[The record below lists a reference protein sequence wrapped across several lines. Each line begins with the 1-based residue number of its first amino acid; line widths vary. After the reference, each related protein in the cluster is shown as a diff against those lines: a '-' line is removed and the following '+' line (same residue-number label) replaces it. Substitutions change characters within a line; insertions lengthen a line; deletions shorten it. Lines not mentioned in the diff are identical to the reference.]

1 MIQKL
6 LGYSTTSSDI
16 KKLLKDEREE
26 PKPEQLTINRKCI
39 GIQIKRVKDEQNVPE
54 NSKFDF
60 LVIQGIAVS
69 MSQFNSS
76 II

>member
-1 MIQKL
+1 MKNQ
-6 LGYSTTSSDI
+6 SQ
-16 KKLLKDEREE
+16 
-26 PKPEQLTINRKCI
+26 QLTINRKCI

-54 NSKFDF
+54 DSKFDF
-60 LVIQGIAVS
+60 LVIQGIAVT